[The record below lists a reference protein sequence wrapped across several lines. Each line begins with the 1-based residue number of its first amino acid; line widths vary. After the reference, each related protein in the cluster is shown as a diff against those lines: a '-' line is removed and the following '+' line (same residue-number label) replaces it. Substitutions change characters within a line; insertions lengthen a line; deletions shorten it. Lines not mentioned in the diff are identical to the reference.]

1 MLTGE
6 FGSVWTDPQR
16 LLAEEVA
23 SVWVERGQWPTYQW
37 IDHYMRRRG
46 LDPLETLLSFPT
58 IGGARG
64 VTYADV
70 RYERS
75 TDPDPG
81 GRVRLTVSGL
91 ARMRWPMCRTRA
103 EMFLDLLHA
112 AVAIERDAD
121 IDPVTITA
129 LELTSDQLAERLHPR
144 LRDQIP
150 GLYEVFNTEPLEGF
164 GSRGDGG
171 PDGSWHVAINSG
183 VRVYQGV
190 EAIGDYLEE
199 LSRQLTPPHA
209 PPAPRVLPSPVSL
222 ATALGY
228 LDVTWELH
236 AGRRLFEVTDLAG
249 LTSLAFE
256 AGNEDEFRGRCSA
269 LMDLL
274 KNMHAPGVPGFDGHP
289 LARLRAYLAADMPE
303 EDSAS
308 AAPALSVLDSLHGI
322 RIGQQHADRLRD
334 VIPGLNELGVA
345 GPPFDWTAAWSTVR
359 ERVTLAALDLQATV
373 GRLPRQI
380 PNKRRR
386 RPSESDARTSTPHQT
401 ARDETR
407 PSR

>member
-1 MLTGE
+1 MEPRGPVGDTAWVLTEG
-6 FGSVWTDPQR
+6 FGSPWTDAQR
-16 LLAEEVA
+16 LLAEQVA
-23 SVWVERGQWPTYQW
+23 TVWVEHGQWPTYQW
-37 IDHYMRRRG
+37 IDHHMRRHD
-46 LDPLETLLSFPT
+46 LDPLETLLSFPA

-75 TDPDPG
+75 TDPDPSS
-81 GRVRLTVSGL
+81 RVRLTVSGF
-91 ARMRWPMCRTRA
+91 ARMPWPMCRTRA
-103 EMFLDLLHA
+103 EMFLDLLRA

-121 IDPVTITA
+121 IDPVMITA
-129 LELTSDQLAERLHPR
+129 LELTSDQLAERLHPT
-144 LRDQIP
+144 LRDQVP
-150 GLYEVFNTEPLEGF
+150 ALYEVFSTEPLEGF

-171 PDGSWHVAINSG
+171 PDGTWHVSIDTG

-190 EAIGDYLEE
+190 DNIEDYLE
-199 LSRQLTPPHA
+199 SVRRQLTPPPA

-222 ATALGY
+222 ATALAY

-249 LTSLAFE
+249 VTSLAFE
-256 AGNEDEFRGRCSA
+256 AGNENEFRGRCSA

-274 KNMHAPGVPGFDGHP
+274 KNMHAPGIPGFNGHP
-289 LARLRAYLAADMPE
+289 LKRLRAYLEANLAQD
-303 EDSAS
+303 DTAS
-308 AAPALSVLDSLHGI
+308 AAPALSVLDSVHGI

-359 ERVTLAALDLQATV
+359 DRVTFAALDLQATV
-373 GRLPRQI
+373 A
-380 PNKRRR
+380 
-386 RPSESDARTSTPHQT
+386 RPATACPTEGAAEDQAR
-401 ARDETR
+401 
-407 PSR
+407 